1 MILTTSIEWNDR
13 PSSNCHLGH
22 SIKKRDTGR
31 QEGAVAE
38 KAVPSSIPLFD
49 DGRWQLASRA
59 RMFREQVIPMRLS
72 ATRSSAFLPGTCDGR
87 LSRTPKGGSK

>member
-38 KAVPSSIPLFD
+38 KAVPSSIPL
-49 DGRWQLASRA
+49 L
-59 RMFREQVIPMRLS
+59 
-72 ATRSSAFLPGTCDGR
+72 TRSRS
-87 LSRTPKGGSK
+87 

>member
-13 PSSNCHLGH
+13 FSSNCHLGH

-38 KAVPSSIPLFD
+38 KALPSSIPLFD
-49 DGRWQLASRA
+49 AEPLVASHRRHGPGLKMQDRNVRGR
-59 RMFREQVIPMRLS
+59 S
-72 ATRSSAFLPGTCDGR
+72 ATQAKVESFLT
-87 LSRTPKGGSK
+87 KGDSK

>member
-13 PSSNCHLGH
+13 FSSNCHLGH

-49 DGRWQLASRA
+49 AEPLVASTPWAWLKMRERNVRGR
-59 RMFREQVIPMRLS
+59 S
-72 ATRSSAFLPGTCDGR
+72 ATQAQEESFLT
-87 LSRTPKGGSK
+87 KGDSK

>member
-13 PSSNCHLGH
+13 AFVELP

-31 QEGAVAE
+31 QEDAVAE

-49 DGRWQLASRA
+49 AEPLVASH
-59 RMFREQVIPMRLS
+59 RLHG
-72 ATRSSAFLPGTCDGR
+72 PG
-87 LSRTPKGGSK
+87 

>member
-1 MILTTSIEWNDR
+1 MIFEAVTAVKPAGGAATQDIVLATGGAMILTTSIEWNDR

-49 DGRWQLASRA
+49 AEPLVASHR
-59 RMFREQVIPMRLS
+59 RHG
-72 ATRSSAFLPGTCDGR
+72 PG
-87 LSRTPKGGSK
+87 

>member
-49 DGRWQLASRA
+49 AEPLVASHRRRGPGRKCGREMFEDVQQLK
-59 RMFREQVIPMRLS
+59 PK
-72 ATRSSAFLPGTCDGR
+72 RSPS
-87 LSRTPKGGSK
+87 

>member
-13 PSSNCHLGH
+13 AFVELP

-49 DGRWQLASRA
+49 AEPLVASHR
-59 RMFREQVIPMRLS
+59 RHGPR
-72 ATRSSAFLPGTCDGR
+72 
-87 LSRTPKGGSK
+87 